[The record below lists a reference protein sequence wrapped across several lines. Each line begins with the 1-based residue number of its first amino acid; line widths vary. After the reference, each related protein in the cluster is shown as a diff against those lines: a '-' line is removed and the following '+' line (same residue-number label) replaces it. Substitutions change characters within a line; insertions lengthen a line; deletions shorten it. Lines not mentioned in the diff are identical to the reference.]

1 MTARW
6 LDEAVIHEIYPQSFS
21 DANGDGIGDLRG
33 VIEKL
38 DYLQWLGIDAIW
50 FNPCFTSPF
59 RDARLRRLG
68 LLHDRAPVRHQR
80 RFRTVTEVL
89 RHDSHRRRVR
99 PRRRQSRRCVSAVH
113 HPHTGGPPSAPSR
126 CSLVGPRAR
135 RRRAER
141 TLSTSLGDRPRDAAA
156 EEAGSRRRKRAA
168 ATVPCVLGRSD
179 GSRPTTRAA
188 RGAPRTGTP
197 ARRCRRAS
205 RVRVRR

>member
-1 MTARW
+1 VRDIPHSLDAAMTAHW

-113 HPHTGGPPSAPSR
+113 TLA
-126 CSLVGPRAR
+126 LVDRPR
-135 RRRAER
+135 RRRGVRSSGPAP
-141 TLSTSLGDRPRDAAA
+141 GVAAQ
-156 EEAGSRRRKRAA
+156 R
-168 ATVPCVLGRSD
+168 GRS
-179 GSRPTTRAA
+179 P
-188 RGAPRTGTP
+188 P
-197 ARRCRRAS
+197 A
-205 RVRVRR
+205 